1 MNLIFTKCAQLTV
14 GRDSSRHGSVGMNPD
29 LQLWLPRIAN
39 TFLLAMFCANVH
51 AEPQA
56 EYEVKAAFVH
66 NMAKFV
72 EWPAVSHAGGK
83 LQLCILGQSP
93 FTKASGALEGERI
106 DGLVWEVQ
114 QVDSRSAL
122 QACRVLFIAA
132 SESGNLRRVLQGIE
146 GRAVLTVGD
155 SGGYA
160 EQGVMVNF
168 YMGENK
174 VRFEINRE
182 AARRAGLKISPQLL
196 KLARIVPDARGI
208 K

>member
-1 MNLIFTKCAQLTV
+1 
-14 GRDSSRHGSVGMNPD
+14 MNPD

-39 TFLLAMFCANVH
+39 TFLLTIFSANIH
-51 AEPQA
+51 AAPPA

-66 NMAKFV
+66 NIAKFV
-72 EWPAVSHAGGK
+72 EWPAASHAGGK
-83 LQLCILGQSP
+83 LRLCILGQSP

-114 QVDSRSAL
+114 HVDSRSAL

-132 SESGNLRRVLQGIE
+132 SESGNLRRVLEGIK

-174 VRFEINRE
+174 VRFEINVE

-196 KLARIVPDARGI
+196 KLARIVPDNGEA